1 MSEASLTGVCSMTSG
16 GTNSGDPYL
25 LYCGSAEVIFWAKP
39 KSQILMSSR
48 AGCTIRMLE
57 GYWAVG
63 EWVRPHP
70 KEVTPRAVR
79 RGGTLRS
86 VRGCPT
92 KMVQP
97 GAGGGWRMGYSGG
110 RFQYHL
116 GMASVLSEPHHPCR
130 GCRKGSERSVPQS
143 DQVLTGKLKVV
154 GLCLPSQLTG
164 PRLPCAPSRDLGH
177 GGG

>member
-1 MSEASLTGVCSMTSG
+1 MTSG

-79 RGGTLRS
+79 RGGTFRS

-97 GAGGGWRMGYSGG
+97 GGGEGGGWAT
-110 RFQYHL
+110 L
-116 GMASVLSEPHHPCR
+116 GAGFSTIWGWPLFC
-130 GCRKGSERSVPQS
+130 QS
-143 DQVLTGKLKVV
+143 HITPAEAAGKVV
-154 GLCLPSQLTG
+154 SALFPKATKS
-164 PRLPCAPSRDLGH
+164 
-177 GGG
+177 

>member
-1 MSEASLTGVCSMTSG
+1 MTSG

-97 GAGGGWRMGYSGG
+97 VGGG
-110 RFQYHL
+110 
-116 GMASVLSEPHHPCR
+116 E
-130 GCRKGSERSVPQS
+130 
-143 DQVLTGKLKVV
+143 
-154 GLCLPSQLTG
+154 
-164 PRLPCAPSRDLGH
+164 